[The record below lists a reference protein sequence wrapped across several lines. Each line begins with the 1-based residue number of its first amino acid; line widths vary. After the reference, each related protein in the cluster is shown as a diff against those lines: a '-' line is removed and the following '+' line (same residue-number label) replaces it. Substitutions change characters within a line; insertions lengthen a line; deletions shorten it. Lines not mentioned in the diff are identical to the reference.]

1 MEKNKKR
8 KINETKTL
16 LNNIIEISNE
26 MINKNEN
33 IEAISLLEEGSY
45 LSFEVFGENDENVL
59 VKIY

>member
-59 VKIY
+59 VIIY

>member
-26 MINKNEN
+26 MMNKNEN

>member
-1 MEKNKKR
+1 
-8 KINETKTL
+8 
-16 LNNIIEISNE
+16 

-59 VKIY
+59 VIIY